1 MLTLSSLD
9 RIERRRMED
18 RGVRLPVE
26 TAWNASAHGE
36 SWMRRVLGRRRRV
49 VLVTIGVLLAL
60 DVGRSL
66 WARVGYARP
75 VEPWQP
81 ETRVY
86 ADLAWPPGVDLPAGA
101 PVGRRL
107 YAQRCAVC
115 HGPDGRGNGPA
126 APSLVPRPVDFV
138 RGQFKYKS
146 TPGDQPP
153 TDDDLVRVVS
163 GGLQASAMPYFRDLL
178 TPVEIRTVVA
188 YLKGLSPAFAGAALS
203 AVPVPPRVPPDATSI
218 ARGRDLYAAA
228 GCASCHGPD
237 GRRREWQTDARGYP
251 VITRDLT
258 APWTFAGGSDPV
270 DVWRRLTTLSA
281 LSPMPSFADATTP
294 AGRWDLVNYVL
305 SLARRPPWEPG
316 GRLEGPGQHA
326 DLRTRGEYLVHAEMC
341 GLCHTMINRTGIYRG
356 DDAYLAGGMRVGAY
370 PHGVFVARNLTSDP
384 ETGLGRWSEA
394 GIATALRTGRAPDR
408 VLNLWG
414 MPWMYLHQLTDGD
427 ARAVARYLKTLPPVR
442 NEIPPALR
450 FGVVETIAAK
460 LTRPLP
466 AANPT
471 VLTYADGNFGST
483 VGPVWRHR
491 PQQALIIAQWM
502 VGAAGLVAF
511 VLVAPAGRRWPRTW
525 GGWLAAALT
534 GAALMVVAVV
544 GWVLYGLPALRVI
557 PPDEIARTVT
567 ASIPRPGPPGTASP
581 EQTALAARGRYLYTV
596 ASCALCHG
604 NDGAGGAKIS
614 WTAFGTLWARNIT
627 PDRDT
632 GIGAWSDREIARAV
646 RSGVTPDGRVLH
658 WQGMIWDHASNW
670 DEEDVRALI
679 AYLRAMPPV
688 RRAISPARPPAP
700 DDCPTYT
707 FWVARTTLAG
717 CR

>member
-1 MLTLSSLD
+1 M
-9 RIERRRMED
+9 
-18 RGVRLPVE
+18 RG
-26 TAWNASAHGE
+26 G
-36 SWMRRVLGRRRRV
+36 LGGRRRV
-49 VLVTIGVLLAL
+49 VLVTIGVLLVL

-75 VEPWQP
+75 VEVWQP
-81 ETRVY
+81 EARVY
-86 ADLAWPPGVDLPAGA
+86 ADLTWPPGVDLPGDA
-101 PVGRRL
+101 PVGRRI

-126 APSLVPRPVDFV
+126 APSLIPRPVDFV

-163 GGLQASAMPYFRDLL
+163 DGLQASAMPYFRDLL
-178 TPVEIRTVVA
+178 TPGEIRAVVA
-188 YLKGLSPAFAGAALS
+188 YVKGLSPAFAGAAPA
-203 AVPVPPRVPPDATSI
+203 AVLVPPRVPPAATSL
-218 ARGRDLYAAA
+218 ARGRDLYVAV
-228 GCASCHGPD
+228 GCGSCHGSD

-270 DVWRRLTTLSA
+270 DVWRRLTTLSS

-294 AGRWDLVNYVL
+294 AERWDLVNYVL

-370 PHGVFVARNLTSDP
+370 PHGVFVTRNLTSDP
-384 ETGLGRWSEA
+384 ETGLGRWTEV

-414 MPWMYLHQLTDGD
+414 MPWMYLHQLTDDD
-427 ARAVARYLKTLPPVR
+427 ARAVARYLKTLSPVR
-442 NEIPPALR
+442 NDIPPALR
-450 FGVVETIAAK
+450 FGMVETIAAK

-483 VGPVWRHR
+483 KGPVWRHR
-491 PQQALIIAQWM
+491 PQQALIIAQGI
-502 VGAAGLVAF
+502 VVAAGVVAF
-511 VLVAPAGRRWPRTW
+511 VLAAPAGRRWPRTW

-534 GAALMVVAVV
+534 LVAPTVVAVV

-567 ASIPRPGPPGTASP
+567 ASIPRPKATGATSP

-604 NDGAGGAKIS
+604 NDGAGEAKIS
-614 WTAFGTLWARNIT
+614 WTAFGTLWSRNIT
-627 PDRDT
+627 PDPET
-632 GIGAWSDREIARAV
+632 GIGAWHDREIARAI

-670 DEEDVRALI
+670 DEEDVRALM
-679 AYLRAMPPV
+679 AYLRAMPPI

-700 DDCPTYT
+700 DDCTTYT
-707 FWVARTTLAG
+707 FWVARTTTAG

>member
-1 MLTLSSLD
+1 MQD
-9 RIERRRMED
+9 Q
-18 RGVRLPVE
+18 GVRLPVE
-26 TAWNASAHGE
+26 ATRDASARGE
-36 SWMRRVLGRRRRV
+36 SRMRRVLGSRRRV
-49 VLVTIGVLLAL
+49 VLVTVGVLLAL

-66 WARVGYARP
+66 WARGGYARP

-81 ETRVY
+81 EVRVY
-86 ADLAWPPGVDLPAGA
+86 ADLAWPPGVDLPADA
-101 PVGRRL
+101 PLGPRI

-163 GGLQASAMPYFRDLL
+163 NGLQASAMPYFRDLL
-178 TPVEIRTVVA
+178 TPVEIRAVVA
-188 YLKGLSPAFAGAALS
+188 YVKGLSPAFAGRAPSSVL
-203 AVPVPPRVPPDATSI
+203 VPPRIPPDTTSI
-218 ARGRDLYAAA
+218 ARGRDLYAAV
-228 GCASCHGPD
+228 GCGSCHGSD

-270 DVWRRLTTLSA
+270 EVWRRLTTPSSLSQ
-281 LSPMPSFADATTP
+281 MPSFADVTTP
-294 AGRWDLVNYVL
+294 RERWDLVNYVL

-356 DDAYLAGGMRVGAY
+356 DDAYLAGGMRVEAY
-370 PHGVFVARNLTSDP
+370 PHGVFVTRNLTSDP
-384 ETGLGRWSEA
+384 ETGLGRWTEA
-394 GIATALRTGRAPDR
+394 GIAMALRTGRAPDR

-414 MPWMYLHQLTDGD
+414 MPWMYLHQLTDDD

-442 NEIPPALR
+442 NDIPPALR
-450 FGVVETIAAK
+450 FGVVETITAK

-483 VGPVWRHR
+483 EGPVWRHR
-491 PQQALIIAQWM
+491 PQEALIIAQWIA
-502 VGAAGLVAF
+502 VAAGLVAF
-511 VLVAPAGRRWPRTW
+511 VLAAPPGHRWPHTW
-525 GGWLAAALT
+525 GGWLAASLTLT
-534 GAALMVVAVV
+534 GLVAVAVV
-544 GWVLYGLPALRVI
+544 GWALYGLPALRVT

-567 ASIPRPGPPGTASP
+567 ASIPRPGATEAASP
-581 EQTALAARGRYLYTV
+581 EQAALATRGRYLYTV

-614 WTAFGTLWARNIT
+614 WTAFGTLWSRNIT

-632 GIGAWSDREIARAV
+632 GIGAWSDHEIARAI

-670 DEEDVRALI
+670 DEEDLRAPI
-679 AYLRAMPPV
+679 AYLRAMPPL
-688 RRAISPARPPAP
+688 RQAIAPARRPAP
-700 DDCPTYT
+700 DDCTTYT
-707 FWVARTTLAG
+707 FWVARSTTTG